1 MRIAL
6 FQALPGPL
14 DVPGNLQRLRD
25 QAQLAAGQGA
35 SLLVCPEM
43 FLTGY
48 NIGSAQVQQLAE
60 ACDGPSAQHIMQ
72 TAQTYGIA
80 IAYGYPERD
89 PNGAVFN
96 SAQLIAADGRT
107 LGNYRKTHLFGELDR
122 TMFTQGPDH
131 FPVVELDGWKVGLLI
146 CYDIEFPENARRLA
160 LAGAELILV
169 PTANMK
175 PYDFVCQ
182 VTVRAR
188 AQENQC
194 YLVYANYCG
203 TEGAIDYCGQSS
215 IVGPDGGILGMA
227 GHEECL
233 LLAELEQQAV
243 VQGRRAYP
251 YLTDLRQA
259 LHGRTPGQD
268 H

>member
-6 FQALPGPL
+6 FQAMPAPL
-14 DVPGNLQRLRD
+14 DVPGNLQRLRH
-25 QAQLAAGQGA
+25 QAQLAASQGA

-48 NIGSAQVQQLAE
+48 NIGTGQVRQLAE
-60 ACDGPSAQHIMQ
+60 TWDGSSAQAIMQ
-72 TAQTYGIA
+72 TARTHGIA

-89 PNGAVFN
+89 HDGAIFN
-96 SAQLIAADGRT
+96 SAQLIAADGSS

-122 TMFTQGPDH
+122 AMFEEGPDH

-160 LAGAELILV
+160 LNGAELILV

-203 TEGAIDYCGQSS
+203 SEADIDYCGQSS
-215 IVGPDGGILGMA
+215 IIGPDGSALSMGGQ
-227 GHEECL
+227 EEGL
-233 LLAELEQQAV
+233 LLAEVQRETVA
-243 VQGRRAYP
+243 QGRRAFP
-251 YLTDLRQA
+251 YLSDLRQA
-259 LHGRTPGQD
+259 LHGPTPR
-268 H
+268 